1 MSLYRNVK
9 RWTEILRV
17 LSKYGLADWLSHTN
31 IEFMKERLR
40 DRQGEVL
47 ARHSREARIRL
58 VLSELGPTFIKL
70 GQLLSTRP
78 DLVGAELAGELKQLQ
93 TSTPADSPESVK
105 KTVEREL
112 GQPIGDLYD
121 EFDLTPIA
129 SASIGQVHKARLKS
143 GERVVVKVQHAGIES
158 IVADDL
164 DVLMGLAHLAET
176 RPEFKPYRP
185 VANIAEMSRTIRR
198 ELDFGRE
205 ERNLHQFAQIFKD
218 DPTICIPRAHTELST
233 ARVLTMD
240 LVDGIPVCETGR
252 LEAAGIEREEVA
264 RRGADI
270 YLQMIFTHGYY
281 HADPHPGN
289 IVVLPG
295 NVIGLLDFGM
305 VGRIDERLR
314 EDIEEMLLAIVSHDV
329 AMLTRIIKRIGQAP
343 PNLDEGALHN
353 DVADFVGHYATQS
366 LENFDL
372 AGALTDMMDII
383 RRYGITLSPQVAM
396 LIKVLVT
403 LEGTSKLLS
412 PHFSLME
419 VMQPF
424 QKTMILRRLSPS
436 RQWRKLRRL
445 YVELEQM
452 VEVLPARVMQ
462 IMEQIQAGKFDVH
475 LDHRGLEPS
484 VNRLVLGML
493 TSALFL
499 GSSLLLSYKVPPLL
513 FHFPLAAGPPS
524 ADESVFRSIIGGISN
539 FLDWLGLRD
548 VSMLGLAG
556 CIVAILVGL
565 RLLLAIAK
573 SGHLDRKG

>member
-1 MSLYRNVK
+1 MNLYRNVK
-9 RWTEILRV
+9 RWTEIIRV

-40 DRQGEVL
+40 DKQGEVL

-78 DLVGAELAGELKQLQ
+78 DVIGVDLASELKQLQ
-93 TSTPADSPESVK
+93 TATPADSPEIVK
-105 KTVEREL
+105 KVVEREL
-112 GQPIGDLYD
+112 GQRLDDLFD

-143 GERVVVKVQHAGIES
+143 GERVVVKVQHAGIEAV
-158 IVADDL
+158 VADDL
-164 DVLMGLAHLAET
+164 DVLMGLAHLAES
-176 RPEFKPYRP
+176 RPEFKQYRP
-185 VANIAEMSRTIRR
+185 IANVAEMARTIRR

-205 ERNLHQFAQIFKD
+205 ERNLHQFAQLFKD
-218 DPTICIPRAHTELST
+218 DPTICIPRAHTELCT

-240 LVDGIPVCETGR
+240 YIEGTPVAETR
-252 LEAAGIEREEVA
+252 QLDAAGIDREQVA

-314 EDIEEMLLAIVSHDV
+314 EDIEEMLLSIVNHDV
-329 AMLTRIIKRIGQAP
+329 VMLTRLIKRIGQAP
-343 PNLDEGALHN
+343 PNLDEGALNN

-372 AGALTDMMDII
+372 AGALTDMMEII
-383 RRYGITLSPQVAM
+383 RRFGIMLSPQVAM

-412 PHFSLME
+412 PQFSLME

-424 QKTMILRRLSPS
+424 QRSMLLRRLSPA

-452 VEVLPARVMQ
+452 VEVLPQRIMQ
-462 IMEQIQAGKFDVH
+462 ILEQIQAGKFDVH

-499 GSSLLLSYKVPPLL
+499 GSSLMLAYKVPPLL
-513 FHFPLAAGPPS
+513 FYRWTERFVGLQ
-524 ADESVFRSIIGGISN
+524 DISV
-539 FLDWLGLRD
+539 LGLF
-548 VSMLGLAG
+548 G
-556 CIVAILVGL
+556 CTLAILIGL